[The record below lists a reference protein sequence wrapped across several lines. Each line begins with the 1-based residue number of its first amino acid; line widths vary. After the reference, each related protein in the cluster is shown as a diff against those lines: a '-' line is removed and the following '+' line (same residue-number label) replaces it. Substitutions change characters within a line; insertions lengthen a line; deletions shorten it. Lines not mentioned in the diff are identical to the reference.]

1 MIEKVAVQINW
12 NRWYFDEENDYGKV
26 SEGFSDQKNQLKTLQ
41 SYLKDILS
49 EDWIKKN
56 RIWNYL
62 SDRTKGDNSSLTFS
76 LSKDYFIKA
85 ISKKR
90 SSETNFV
97 QNRDWNFW
105 PSKKWWWNQ
114 VRKEISFGLTHKT
127 SSTSVMSRRDARQSV
142 WGFEAWSIIYSSVNI
157 IVQLNDSL

>member
-26 SEGFSDQKNQLKTLQ
+26 SEGFSDQKNQFKTLQ

-49 EDWIKKN
+49 EDWIKRN

-76 LSKDYFIKA
+76 LSQDYFIKA
-85 ISKKR
+85 ISKKDHPK
-90 SSETNFV
+90 
-97 QNRDWNFW
+97 Q
-105 PSKKWWWNQ
+105 
-114 VRKEISFGLTHKT
+114 ISFKT
-127 SSTSVMSRRDARQSV
+127 EIKISDLRKSDDEIRSEKKFPLD
-142 WGFEAWSIIYSSVNI
+142 
-157 IVQLNDSL
+157 